1 MFFQVN
7 ITPKAKEPA
16 EPTKDVQE
24 PPPTLILAPFQP
36 QVHVNLKTKVNTSTS
51 AKLFITNPSNRPLIL
66 KITKLPPAERLVVLE
81 TNEIKINSGSEEQLG
96 LTWTPREA
104 GSWRDTL
111 QFCDNRRIKYDVT
124 LTTTSLD
131 TNKKGLSKGKARI
144 LTQTNFNNE
153 SRYGSQPKKLPL
165 SSTSINSLPAVK
177 KTLSTSVAQTKL
189 TENKENFT
197 NVQSINDTRVS
208 DNNLRNKPQTTVRSN
223 VNLNFDDFQ
232 LTPLKPP
239 AGLRSKI
246 PEIQIEDHTLVAV
259 GLRTSNNLPDIQV
272 FEATDVEFSP
282 RDSQISSP
290 INDGPHTHLRRETYS
305 NPQPKFTERMIVIDQ
320 DSTECKEETFE
331 DSLSPPHCQ
340 EPNNGPQNF
349 STIIDNINF
358 ITPIKIKSPDNYSPS
373 NNSTEYFSIQ
383 SNHSFSISEKGS
395 LHTNSY
401 KLNSTY
407 ELLPSPGNNNKS
419 IQLTHQSEL
428 SVQASNNSVKNSTIT
443 SGELEK
449 NLSSVS
455 FDQSRLSLRN
465 GDNASA
471 RDVLEADLWV
481 RDNQSQNYIFSTP
494 SHQIPRSKSNL
505 EKINEESYLRQ
516 TQAYRLAKPKFVHPP
531 LNESSSTDQVEAR
544 CIEISPPRR
553 LRRSELIKK
562 PSPIK
567 HNKIMKEKVTQQ
579 SSILNKK
586 KVQYSV
592 KKGNLSISGVRM
604 SSLSLSGLKSA
615 SNTTTN
621 NNKLMKGKDKSPVKI
636 YSPDN
641 IIAQVYNPYVT
652 MKGDPFLSMSLYY
665 DENFL
670 VKQEQ
675 EYTKWLNRLMT
686 PPEQLDTDVE
696 EAPIDVGKIW
706 QSCRSKENVLAET
719 KEKVSARYHT
729 NTRLNS
735 LRKAAAAM
743 LRNGEV
749 TSVLAN
755 VTACINKGMFV
766 IRQDRDLH
774 RDIGLQ
780 KEILQLFLSYN
791 PLWLRIGL
799 EVIYNEQINLHS
811 NSDIIGLTKF
821 IMMRFFTDPYLVK
834 TYSFQNV
841 TSIRA
846 PEFQGQMNKF
856 MLKKF
861 FFLVYFL
868 DYIKRNKLIGYDPCL
883 FLKKASYKDSRE
895 ILLTFS
901 RHLLSGVGDITK
913 ILRSHG
919 YIVTHK
925 QNYIDEFDYAVKD
938 IAVDLRDGVR
948 LCRVMELIKGDK
960 TLTERC
966 RVPAISRLQKVFNV
980 ELALTALLQAGYTL
994 AGDIDAKSIADGH
1007 REKTL
1012 SLLWQIIYKFQAPRY
1027 EKASITI
1034 QTWWKTKLWYIRVK
1048 RYLSNRKNNAA
1059 LVIQRTWKCYCARK
1073 LLKKLREIRAIFLAQ
1088 LDNSTRFL
1096 QRCWLSKKQMLK
1108 DRRDFLDKKAAVVC
1122 IQRWFRRIRSTRP
1135 YLEDLQRKRQAV
1147 ITIQIQWRAVVIMRR
1162 ERNNYLRIKQAAI
1175 ITQQW
1180 WRAVSLKSSNYNYYK
1195 NLKAATLFVQSKWRA
1210 KKLMIK
1216 TRTSYLK
1223 IIRAAVKIQT
1233 CWRSYLIG
1241 KRVRNDYLLKKDAVR
1256 VIESWLVACKSRDT
1270 QLKQFLAVKKSAA
1283 VINKAWRRY
1292 YETKNYVKR
1301 FKLYCRAARS
1311 IQSWWRMIRVAREY
1325 RLQKKSAIICQRYWR
1340 GLLMTRGARDKFL
1353 AVKKSVIFV
1362 QKIWKMKKE
1371 RRNYL
1376 KIKSAVIKIEG
1387 WYSNAKYSKNVRR
1400 EFVRQKEAAKFIQSW
1415 WRCLKMTKECQDKYS
1430 AERKAA
1436 IVIQRFWRAK
1446 IIGKFDRLKY
1456 LKMKSS
1462 AIKVQAFW
1470 RMILARR
1477 KYLDDLKRNKAAVVI
1492 QRRWRARI
1500 VGIKIRESFIRQK
1513 NAAIVV
1519 QRRYRATKIA
1529 REVKMRFEACKKAG
1543 IIIQKNWRKFRAFR
1557 EFKRQRNA
1565 AIVLQSH
1572 WRARVIGKKIRENYL
1587 KQRSGVITLQ
1597 RRYRALKLGRVV
1609 RNQFVIYQKAAV
1621 IIQKNW
1627 RMFKLSQDYQQLRTA
1642 AIVLQCQWRARKL
1655 SLEARQEYQL
1665 LKKTAIVIQQ
1675 RYRARKLGSKVRNE
1689 YLEIRNSVIKL
1700 QTLWRANKLMK
1711 QARREFLCYRQAAVC
1726 LQSTWRMI
1734 VVRREYLRKKQAVN
1748 KIIIAW
1754 RQFVI
1759 ARNVRNEFL
1768 ALRSAAL
1775 FVQRRYRNCIKIR
1788 RNFIKLKSAVVI
1800 VQRSWRL
1807 KLQLRR
1813 NVGDSEKERRLNQA
1827 AVIIQAAY
1835 RGFIV
1840 RKNQSEEERKIR
1852 ERVHQASQT
1861 ADESNILANRLQNAI
1876 YTLQNATN
1884 VGQLSMCLGCIDTI
1898 TRLSP
1903 KGCRIFCELK
1913 LIDAIY
1919 NLLGNSNRSLPW
1931 MDVCLRCSSILV
1943 TIIKLKPLSAYVRN
1957 INEIE
1962 TIARL
1967 MNAMVKANS
1976 ELFLHLATLFWLL
1989 TRDEDF
1995 VEQVKQSP
2003 RIIWLVRT
2011 LMEAHL
2017 KKNTGNVN
2025 KNKSLSIQDVI
2036 LPNEKPDWVRN
2047 NKRPRYFT
2055 NVSHAL
2061 ISLNKIFN
2069 IVP

>member
-7 ITPKAKEPA
+7 ITPKSKEPA

-24 PPPTLILAPFQP
+24 PPPTLTLAPFQP
-36 QVHVNLKTKVNTSTS
+36 Q
-51 AKLFITNPSNRPLIL
+51 
-66 KITKLPPAERLVVLE
+66 
-81 TNEIKINSGSEEQLG
+81 INGGSEEQLG

-131 TNKKGLSKGKARI
+131 TYKKDLTKGKSRI

-153 SRYGSQPKKLPL
+153 SRYGNQSKKLTV
-165 SSTSINSLPAVK
+165 SSASINSIPVTKKPAFIAG
-177 KTLSTSVAQTKL
+177 AQLKRI
-189 TENKENFT
+189 ENKENVT
-197 NVQSINDTRVS
+197 NIQTINPARVS
-208 DNNLRNKPQTTVRSN
+208 DNNLRNKPQKNVRN
-223 VNLNFDDFQ
+223 NLNLDFNDFQ
-232 LTPLKPP
+232 LTPLKPQ
-239 AGLRSKI
+239 AAMRTKI
-246 PEIQIEDHTLVAV
+246 PEIKIDDDTVVAI
-259 GLRTSNNLPDIQV
+259 GLHSSNDLPDIHV
-272 FEATDVEFSP
+272 LEATDVEFSP
-282 RDSQISSP
+282 RDSRISSP
-290 INDGPHTHLRRETYS
+290 INDGQHLRRETYL

-320 DSTECKEETFE
+320 ESAECLEETFD
-331 DSLSPPHCQ
+331 DSLSPPSCQ
-340 EPNNGPQNF
+340 KPNNGPHNF
-349 STIIDNINF
+349 STIIDSINF
-358 ITPIKIKSPDNYSPS
+358 ITPVKIKSPDYYSPS
-373 NNSTEYFSIQ
+373 SNGTEYFSIQ
-383 SNHSFSISEKGS
+383 SNLSFSIGEKGS
-395 LHTNSY
+395 LNSY

-407 ELLPSPGNNNKS
+407 ELLPSPGNNNES
-419 IQLTHQSEL
+419 IQLTQPPHHQLESR
-428 SVQASNNSVKNSTIT
+428 SVQVNNNSTDKTLNIRNSSSTIT
-443 SGELEK
+443 SGELKK
-449 NLSSVS
+449 NLSSSPVS
-455 FDQSRLSLRN
+455 FDQSRLSLSQSLRN

-481 RDNQSQNYIFSTP
+481 RDNQNQDYIFGNTP
-494 SHQIPRSKSNL
+494 SHQISRSRCNL
-505 EKINEESYLRQ
+505 EKISEESYLRKTQ
-516 TQAYRLAKPKFVHPP
+516 TYRVAKPKIVHSPP
-531 LNESSSTDQVEAR
+531 SESSSTDQVEAR

-553 LRRSELIKK
+553 LRRSELMKK

-567 HNKIMKEKVTQQ
+567 HNKIMKEKVTQ
-579 SSILNKK
+579 SSMLNKK
-586 KVQYSV
+586 KVQYNV
-592 KKGNLSISGVRM
+592 KKGNLSIPGVRM
-604 SSLSLSGLKSA
+604 STLSLSGLVKSVT
-615 SNTTTN
+615 NTTSSTN
-621 NNKLMKGKDKSPVKI
+621 KPMKGKDKNGPVKI

-641 IIAQVYNPYVT
+641 IIAQVHNPYVT
-652 MKGDPFLSMSLYY
+652 MKSDPFLSMSLYY

-735 LRKAAAAM
+735 LRKAAVAM
-743 LRNGEV
+743 FRNGEV

-755 VTACINKGMFV
+755 LTACINKGLFV

-834 TYSFQNV
+834 TYSLQNI
-841 TSIRA
+841 TTLRI
-846 PEFQGQMNKF
+846 PEFQGHMNKF
-856 MLKKF
+856 ILKKF

-883 FLKKASYKDSRE
+883 FLKKANYKDSRE

-913 ILRSHG
+913 ILRTHG
-919 YIVTHK
+919 YTVTHK

-980 ELALTALLQAGYTL
+980 ELALTALLQAGYTI

-1027 EKASITI
+1027 EKASITL

-1059 LVIQRTWKCYCARK
+1059 AMIQRTWRCYCARK
-1073 LLKKLREIRAIFLAQ
+1073 LLKKLREERAIFLVQ
-1088 LDNSTRFL
+1088 LEKSTRFV
-1096 QRCWLSKKQMLK
+1096 QQYWLCKKQMLQ
-1108 DRRDFLDKKAAVVC
+1108 DRREFLDKKAAAVC
-1122 IQRWFRRIRSTRP
+1122 IQRWFRRICSTRP
-1135 YLEDLQRKRQAV
+1135 YLEDLQRKREAV
-1147 ITIQIQWRAVVIMRR
+1147 ITVQIQWRAVVIMRR

-1175 ITQQW
+1175 IIQQW
-1180 WRAVSLKSSNYNYYK
+1180 WRAVSLKSSTYNYYK
-1195 NLKAATLFVQSKWRA
+1195 KFKAATVFVQSKWRA
-1210 KKLMIK
+1210 KRLMIQER
-1216 TRTSYLK
+1216 TRYFK
-1223 IIRAAVKIQT
+1223 ITRATVKIQT
-1233 CWRSYLIG
+1233 WWRSYLIG

-1256 VIESWLVACKSRDT
+1256 VIESRWVACKLRDT
-1270 QLKQFLAVKKSAA
+1270 QLEQFLTVKKSAA
-1283 VINKAWRRY
+1283 VIKKAWKRY
-1292 YETKNYVKR
+1292 HDTKNYVKR
-1301 FKLYCRAARS
+1301 FKSNCKAARI
-1311 IQSWWRMIRVAREY
+1311 IQSWWRMVRVARQY
-1325 RLQKKSAIICQRYWR
+1325 RLQRNTVIICQRWWR
-1340 GLLMTRGARDKFL
+1340 SLLITRSIREKFL
-1353 AVKKSVIFV
+1353 AIKTSAILV
-1362 QKIWKMKKE
+1362 QKTWKMKKQ
-1371 RRNYL
+1371 RINYL
-1376 KIKSAVIKIEG
+1376 QLKSAVVKIEG
-1387 WYSNAKYSKNVRR
+1387 WYSNAKYSKIVRQ
-1400 EFVRQKEAAKFIQSW
+1400 EYVRQKEAAKFIQSW
-1415 WRCLKMTKECQDKYS
+1415 WRCLKITKECKAKYS
-1430 AERKAA
+1430 TERRAA
-1436 IVIQRFWRAK
+1436 IVIQRGWRAK
-1446 IIGKFDRLKY
+1446 IIGNSARQEY
-1456 LKMKSS
+1456 LKMRSS

-1470 RMILARR
+1470 RMVLARR
-1477 KYLDDLKRNKAAVVI
+1477 KYLNALKRNKAAVVI
-1492 QRRWRARI
+1492 QRRWRARV
-1500 VGIKIRESFIRQK
+1500 VGFKILEAFIKQK
-1513 NAAIVV
+1513 KAAIIV
-1519 QRRYRATKIA
+1519 QRRYRAIKIA
-1529 REVKMRFEACKKAG
+1529 RAVKIEYEACKKAG
-1543 IIIQKNWRKFRAFR
+1543 IIIQKNWRRVRASR

-1572 WRARVIGKKIRENYL
+1572 WRARVIGKKTRESYL
-1587 KQRSGVITLQ
+1587 KQRSAAITLQ
-1597 RRYRALKLGRVV
+1597 RRYRALKLGRVA
-1609 RNQFVIYQKAAV
+1609 RTQFIICQKSSV

-1642 AIVLQCQWRARKL
+1642 AIVLQRQWCARKL
-1655 SLEARQEYQL
+1655 SLEASQKYQL
-1665 LKKTAIVIQQ
+1665 LKKTTVMIQQ
-1675 RYRARKLGSKVRNE
+1675 RYRARKLGRKIRNE
-1689 YLEIRNSVIKL
+1689 YLELRHSVTKV

-1711 QARREFLCYRQAAVC
+1711 QARQQYLCYGNAAVC

-1734 VVRREYLRKKQAVN
+1734 VVRREYLRKKQAVT

-1754 RQFVI
+1754 RQYLL

-1775 FVQRRYRNCIKIR
+1775 FVQRRYRSIRNCQKIR
-1788 RNFIKLKSAVVI
+1788 RNFIKLKLAAVF
-1800 VQRSWRL
+1800 VQKSWRL

-1813 NVGDSEKERRLNQA
+1813 HAADIERERKLNRA
-1827 AVIIQAAY
+1827 AAIIQSAY
-1835 RGFIV
+1835 RGYVV
-1840 RKNQSEEERKIR
+1840 RKYQSEQVRKIR
-1852 ERVHQASQT
+1852 ERVHQASKT
-1861 ADESNILANRLQNAI
+1861 ADESNTLANRLQNAI

-1884 VGQLSMCLGCIDTI
+1884 IGQLSMCLACIDTI

-1903 KGCRIFCELK
+1903 KGCKIFCELK
-1913 LIDAIY
+1913 LIDTIY
-1919 NLLGNSNRSLPW
+1919 NLLDNSNRSLPW
-1931 MDVCLRCSSILV
+1931 MDVCLRCTSILI
-1943 TIIKLKPLSAYVRN
+1943 TIIKLAPLSVYVRN
-1957 INEIE
+1957 INETE

-1989 TRDEDF
+1989 ICDDDF
-1995 VEQVKQSP
+1995 AQQVKQSP
-2003 RIIWLVRT
+2003 RIMWLIRST
-2011 LMEAHL
+2011 IETHL
-2017 KKNTGNVN
+2017 KKNNGSLKGNGNN
-2025 KNKSLSIQDVI
+2025 KNKTLSLQDVI

-2047 NKRPRYFT
+2047 NLRPRYFT
-2055 NVSHAL
+2055 NISHAL
-2061 ISLNKIFN
+2061 LSLNDIFN

>member
-1 MFFQVN
+1 MFFQVS

-36 QVHVNLKTKVNTSTS
+36 QVHINLKT
-51 AKLFITNPSNRPLIL
+51 
-66 KITKLPPAERLVVLE
+66 
-81 TNEIKINSGSEEQLG
+81 KINSGSEEQLG

-124 LTTTSLD
+124 LTTTSLE
-131 TNKKGLSKGKARI
+131 TNKKGL
-144 LTQTNFNNE
+144 
-153 SRYGSQPKKLPL
+153 
-165 SSTSINSLPAVK
+165 
-177 KTLSTSVAQTKL
+177 TK
-189 TENKENFT
+189 
-197 NVQSINDTRVS
+197 VS
-208 DNNLRNKPQTTVRSN
+208 DNNLRNKSQTTVKSN

-239 AGLRSKI
+239 AALRTKI

-259 GLRTSNNLPDIQV
+259 GLRSSSNVPDIHV
-272 FEATDVEFSP
+272 FEPTDVEFSP
-282 RDSQISSP
+282 RDSRISSP
-290 INDGPHTHLRRETYS
+290 INDGPHLRRETYS

-320 DSTECKEETFE
+320 DSTECQEETFE

-340 EPNNGPQNF
+340 EPNNGPHNF

-358 ITPIKIKSPDNYSPS
+358 ITPVKIKSPDNYSPS
-373 NNSTEYFSIQ
+373 SNGTEYFSIQ

-395 LHTNSY
+395 LNSY

-407 ELLPSPGNNNKS
+407 ELLPSPGNNNES

-428 SVQASNNSVKNSTIT
+428 RSVQASNNSDDKTLNVKNSTIT
-443 SGELEK
+443 SGEFKK
-449 NLSSVS
+449 NSSSSPVF
-455 FDQSRLSLRN
+455 FDQSRLSLSQSLRN

-471 RDVLEADLWV
+471 KDVLEADLWV

-494 SHQIPRSKSNL
+494 SHHISSSKSNL
-505 EKINEESYLRQ
+505 EKINEESYLCKTQ
-516 TQAYRLAKPKFVHPP
+516 TYRLAKPKFVHPP

-553 LRRSELIKK
+553 LRWSELMKK

-567 HNKIMKEKVTQQ
+567 HNKIMKDKVTQ
-579 SSILNKK
+579 SSLLNKK

-592 KKGNLSISGVRM
+592 RKGNLSIPGVRM
-604 SSLSLSGLKSA
+604 SSLSLSGLKSV
-615 SNTTTN
+615 SNTTSTN
-621 NNKLMKGKDKSPVKI
+621 KPIKAKDKTAVKI
-636 YSPDN
+636 FSPDN

-652 MKGDPFLSMSLYY
+652 MKNDPFLSMSLYY

-755 VTACINKGMFV
+755 VTACINKGMFI

-834 TYSFQNV
+834 TYSLQNV
-841 TSIRA
+841 TSLRA
-846 PEFQGQMNKF
+846 PEFQGHMNKF

-1059 LVIQRTWKCYCARK
+1059 MVIQRTWRCYCARK
-1073 LLKKLREIRAIFLAQ
+1073 LLKKLREQRAIFLAQ
-1088 LDNSTRFL
+1088 LDNSTRFV
-1096 QRCWLSKKQMLK
+1096 QRCWLRKKQMLK

-1135 YLEDLQRKRQAV
+1135 YLEDLQRKREAV
-1147 ITIQIQWRAVVIMRR
+1147 IKIQIQWRAVVIMRR

-1180 WRAVSLKSSNYNYYK
+1180 WRAVSLKSSTCNYYK
-1195 NLKAATLFVQSKWRA
+1195 NLKAATVFVQSKWRA
-1210 KKLMIK
+1210 KKLMIEER
-1216 TRTSYLK
+1216 TRYFK

-1233 CWRSYLIG
+1233 WWRSYLIG

-1270 QLKQFLAVKKSAA
+1270 QVEQYLAVKKSAA
-1283 VINKAWRRY
+1283 VIKKAWKRY

-1301 FKLYCRAARS
+1301 FKLYCRAART
-1311 IQSWWRMIRVAREY
+1311 IQSWWRMVRVAREY

-1340 GLLMTRGARDKFL
+1340 GLLITRGAREKFL
-1353 AVKKSVIFV
+1353 AVKKSAILV
-1362 QKIWKMKKE
+1362 QKIWKMKKQ

-1415 WRCLKMTKECQDKYS
+1415 WRCLKMTKKCQAKYS

-1446 IIGKFDRLKY
+1446 VIGKFPRLNY
-1456 LKMKSS
+1456 LKMRSS
-1462 AIKVQAFW
+1462 AIKIQAFW
-1470 RMILARR
+1470 RMVLARR

-1492 QRRWRARI
+1492 QRRWRAKV
-1500 VGIKIRESFIRQK
+1500 VGIKIREAFIRQK

-1519 QRRYRATKIA
+1519 QRRYRAVKIA
-1529 REVKMRFEACKKAG
+1529 REVKMQFEAYKKAA
-1543 IIIQKNWRKFRAFR
+1543 IIIQKNWRKVRAFR
-1557 EFKRQRNA
+1557 KFKRQRNA

-1572 WRARVIGKKIRENYL
+1572 WRARVIGKKTRENYL
-1587 KQRSGVITLQ
+1587 KQRSAVITLQ

-1621 IIQKNW
+1621 IIQKNL

-1655 SLEARQEYQL
+1655 SLEASQKYQL
-1665 LKKTAIVIQQ
+1665 MKKAAIVIQQ
-1675 RYRARKLGSKVRNE
+1675 RYRACKLGSKVRNE
-1689 YLEIRNSVIKL
+1689 YLEMRNSAIKV

-1726 LQSTWRMI
+1726 LQSTWKMI

-1748 KIIIAW
+1748 KIKIAW

-1759 ARNVRNEFL
+1759 ARNIRNKFL

-1807 KLQLRR
+1807 KLQLRK
-1813 NVGDSEKERRLNQA
+1813 NVGDIEKERRLNRA
-1827 AVIIQAAY
+1827 AVIIQSTY
-1835 RGFIV
+1835 RGYIV

-1852 ERVHQASQT
+1852 ERVHQASQK

-1876 YTLQNATN
+1876 YTLQNASN

-1957 INEIE
+1957 INETE

-1989 TRDEDF
+1989 SRDEDF
-1995 VEQVKQSP
+1995 VEQIKQSP
-2003 RIIWLVRT
+2003 RIIWLIRT
-2011 LMEAHL
+2011 MIETHL

-2025 KNKSLSIQDVI
+2025 KNKSLSLQDVI
-2036 LPNEKPDWVRN
+2036 VPNEKPDWVRN
-2047 NKRPRYFT
+2047 HKRPRYFT